1 MCANMFDILD
11 KDNNHCVV
19 MSKRAETN
27 YSESNLNILRTN
39 YKVIVTDLDLIETIG
54 GGSSRCLLVELF

>member
-19 MSKRAETN
+19 MSKKAELAF
-27 YSESNLNILRTN
+27 SESNLDVLKQN
-39 YKVIVTDLDLIETIG
+39 YKLVISDLDLIETIG